1 MEQPLIGTSPSWIIE
16 QNNSPQPSF
25 QAPNFCLV
33 FDLRDDVVAVQAWL
47 QKRMSVY
54 IIESFWQHTK
64 AQ

>member
-1 MEQPLIGTSPSWIIE
+1 
-16 QNNSPQPSF
+16 
-25 QAPNFCLV
+25 V